1 MQKQTKNRVN
11 IKLSHQN
18 NGIAQPS
25 KRMAQGAGSSGGS
38 PSKNQVMAG
47 PSLEGRCG
55 ITNPPHMVFGRGEIV
70 GRGGDSEK
78 IASEKNG
85 DADDNQAHG
94 EHRHQYGGV

>member
-38 PSKNQVMAG
+38 PSKNQVMAN
-47 PSLEGRCG
+47 PSLEGSSQAGRCG
-55 ITNPPHMVFGRGEIV
+55 ITNSPHWFSAEVE
-70 GRGGDSEK
+70 
-78 IASEKNG
+78 
-85 DADDNQAHG
+85 
-94 EHRHQYGGV
+94 